1 MSMNPVMNMHSVRN
15 TANVRLLAM
24 KERVSVF
31 LVTKKLTD
39 NVLKVSI
46 KYIYI
51 NIILTIRNNRSKIV
65 KLYYSKKNNSFKR
78 EYLLLKTPLKCSF
91 FLKKSSL
98 MHVLVVFF

>member
-15 TANVRLLAM
+15 TESVRLLAM

-65 KLYYSKKNNSFKR
+65 KLYYSNK
-78 EYLLLKTPLKCSF
+78 
-91 FLKKSSL
+91 
-98 MHVLVVFF
+98 